1 MVNTYSKNS
10 GYHNNS
16 WFVIILHNTENQ
28 QQQEQLLLLYHTH
41 TYTHTHTHTHT
52 YTHTQRPS
60 EDKSHQGQGD
70 KNGNKKHN
78 YKAIIHCILYQI
90 NFWAYDRKHIL
101 ISQTTFWFST
111 EYINKIWEIKKTSET
126 IWSISL
132 TFLMNKVKSRNVVMY
147 HPAKYLHIW
156 N

>member
-1 MVNTYSKNS
+1 MMVNTYSKNS

-28 QQQEQLLLLYHTH
+28 QQQEQLLLYH
-41 TYTHTHTHTHT
+41 THTHTHTHT
-52 YTHTQRPS
+52 ERPS

-90 NFWAYDRKHIL
+90 NFWAYDHKHIL

-111 EYINKIWEIKKTSET
+111 EYINKISEIKKTSET

-132 TFLMNKVKSRNVVMY
+132 IFLMNKVKSRNGVMH